1 MIFRAYKLEVKE
13 FLANDP
19 TLLQEVEY
27 DARQFKKANKMGT
40 PTREVVVVS

>member
-1 MIFRAYKLEVKE
+1 MFRAYKTEVKE

-27 DARQFKKANKMGT
+27 DAKKFSKSQPLVPLSPGASVLEK
-40 PTREVVVVS
+40 